1 MIITTATGN
10 VGRADF
16 KEVGDTSLLE
26 FSIASTERSKDN
38 EYTTWLT
45 CKLWGKRAEALQKY
59 IDKGTALVVTGAL
72 REESWE
78 KDGEKRTKHVLNVD
92 KLDFQRGGKSEGG
105 YNGATKPASP
115 SQDDAF
121 EDDENLPF

>member
-26 FSIASTERSKDN
+26 FSIASTERARDN

-92 KLDFQRGGKSEGG
+92 KLDFQRGGKSEG
-105 YNGATKPASP
+105 ATKPAS
-115 SQDDAF
+115 QAEAFDD
-121 EDDENLPF
+121 DIPF